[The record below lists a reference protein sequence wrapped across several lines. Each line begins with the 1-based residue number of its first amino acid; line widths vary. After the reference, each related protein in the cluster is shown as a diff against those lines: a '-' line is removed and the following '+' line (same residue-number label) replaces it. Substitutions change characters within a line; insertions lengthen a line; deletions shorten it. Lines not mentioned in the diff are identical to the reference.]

1 MSETLLSLRARTA
14 RSSAVRDL
22 LRLTEL
28 PHVLSLAGGLPAP
41 ELLPVAK
48 IATVTAVILDTV
60 GAAALQ
66 YGPTEGVRILRETVA
81 RRLGYG
87 ATAEHT
93 IITTGSQQGLDLVA
107 RTLLDPGDVVVT
119 ELPTYLGALGALHWA
134 GPQVV
139 GVETDVDGMR
149 TDQLEARLAAGLRPK
164 MAYVVTDF
172 ANPTGGT
179 MPAERRRHLAEL
191 ADRYEFVI
199 VEDSPYGMLRFT
211 GETLPPVRR
220 WSERTVTLGT
230 ASKILSPGL
239 RVGWMTSPGWLHPS
253 LVVAKQSSD
262 LHTSTLNQRII
273 DALLNDEAW
282 LDAHVAVLVR
292 TYARRAELL
301 LDSLDHHL
309 GDSLQVQRPSGG
321 MFVWGRLADPAL
333 TAERF
338 LAAGIEQD
346 VAFVPGSAFRP
357 DGEPDGCLR
366 MCFTTLADEQFDEA
380 GARLARALASC
391 APAPVG

>member
-1 MSETLLSLRARTA
+1 MSETALSVRARTA

-22 LRLTEL
+22 LRLTEQ

-41 ELLPVAK
+41 ELLPVAR
-48 IATVTAVILDTV
+48 IRAATNDVLDTA
-60 GAAALQ
+60 GPAALQ
-66 YGPTEGVRILRETVA
+66 YGPTEGIRALRETVA
-81 RRLGYG
+81 LRLGHG
-87 ATAEHT
+87 AAAEQT
-93 IITTGSQQGLDLVA
+93 LITTGSQQGIDLAA
-107 RTLLDPGDVVVT
+107 RTLLDPGDIVVT

-139 GVETDVDGMR
+139 GVDSDVDGMR
-149 TDQLEARLAAGLRPK
+149 TDQLADRLAAGLRPK
-164 MAYVVTDF
+164 LAYVVTDF

-179 MPAERRRHLAEL
+179 MSIERRRHLAEL

-199 VEDSPYGMLRFT
+199 LEDSPYAKLRFT
-211 GETLPPVRR
+211 GESLPPIRA
-220 WSERTVTLGT
+220 WSERTITLGT

-239 RVGWMTSPGWLHPS
+239 RVGWMTSPSWLHPA
-253 LVVAKQSSD
+253 LVVAKQSTD
-262 LHTSTLNQRII
+262 LHTSTLNQWIVE
-273 DALLNDEAW
+273 ALLRDQVW
-282 LDAHVAVLVR
+282 LADHVEVLVR
-292 TYARRAELL
+292 TYRARANRL

-338 LAAGIEQD
+338 LAAAIEHD

-357 DGEPDGCLR
+357 DGQPDGCLR
-366 MCFTTLADEQFDEA
+366 MCFTTLGDEQFDEA
-380 GARLARALASC
+380 GARLARALATC
-391 APAPVG
+391 GPALVA